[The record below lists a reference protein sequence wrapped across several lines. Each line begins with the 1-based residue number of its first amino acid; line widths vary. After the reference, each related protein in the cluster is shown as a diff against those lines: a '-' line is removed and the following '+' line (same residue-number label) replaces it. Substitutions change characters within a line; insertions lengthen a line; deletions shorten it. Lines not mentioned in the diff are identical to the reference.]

1 MPSFTVRSSQ
11 SQVYQVP
18 GWPEPGK
25 SKGPHSWKIRSL
37 TNFHMHLGKAC
48 FSMWAVLATVL
59 FHGSHPLAYA
69 LLNEELQL
77 KWSSPETMEK
87 WPLELRLCNCF
98 IVSDCTHQSPSQV
111 NFNSFWSQFVLILL
125 GKWAYIHVLSWYTF
139 FIFLVVHVYFAIA
152 NLTSLSYWSQLVY
165 CWFELLIR
173 TGLEVINAVCR
184 PREQW
189 NSYGKFMSGGSRLK
203 GKKGDYYILAVHAK
217 LPR

>member
-18 GWPEPGK
+18 RWPEPGK

-87 WPLELRLCNCF
+87 WPLELRVCNCF
-98 IVSDCTHQSPSQV
+98 IVSDYSSESQPSQ
-111 NFNSFWSQFVLILL
+111 FQLFLEPICSYSFRKMGIYSCPFLIYLFYFSCSTCILCHCKSNKPFLLVSISILL
-125 GKWAYIHVLSWYTF
+125 VRVIDTDRSW
-139 FIFLVVHVYFAIA
+139 
-152 NLTSLSYWSQLVY
+152 SYKCCV
-165 CWFELLIR
+165 
-173 TGLEVINAVCR
+173 
-184 PREQW
+184 
-189 NSYGKFMSGGSRLK
+189 
-203 GKKGDYYILAVHAK
+203 
-217 LPR
+217 